1 MKIKF
6 PKFKKLLPGLKKNV
20 SLKNYTTFKIGGPA
34 KYFFE
39 TKNKKDLIKAILVAK
54 SKKLPFFI
62 LGGGSNLLVSDEGF
76 RGLVIKILFSK
87 SYFLNSQISAE
98 AGTIL
103 AELLSATLNTGL
115 TGLEWAAGIP
125 GTVGGAIY
133 GNAGAFK
140 KSMKDITKT
149 VTVLEIKNQKSNIK
163 NLRNKD
169 CKFCYRNS
177 IFKQKKN
184 LIILSA
190 TLQLK
195 KGNKLKIEK
204 RIKEYLNY
212 RKETQPLNF
221 PSAGS
226 VFKNPKNFSAGELGE
241 EDKSSSLS
249 FAAARLIEECG
260 LKGKR
265 IGNVKISEKH
275 ANFIVNLGGGKAKD
289 VKKLINLAKKKVK
302 NKFSITL
309 EEEIRIF

>member
-1 MKIKF
+1 MKERNFQQIKEE
-6 PKFKKLLPGLKKNV
+6 LPGIKRNV
-20 SLKNYTTFKIGGPA
+20 SLKSYTTFKIGGPA

-39 TKNKKDLIKAILVAK
+39 AKGKEDLIEAILVAK

-62 LGGGSNLLVSDEGF
+62 LGGGSNILVSDKGYK
-76 RGLVIKILFSK
+76 GLIIKIKNQKSK
-87 SYFLNSQISAE
+87 IKNTNQKSKIIETESDALLSQIVA
-98 AGTIL
+98 L
-103 AELLSATLNTGL
+103 ALKNSL
-115 TGLEWAAGIP
+115 TGLEWAIGIP

-212 RKETQPLNF
+212 RKETQPLNL

-226 VFKNPKNFSAGELGE
+226 IFKNPKGFSAGEL
-241 EDKSSSLS
+241 
-249 FAAARLIEECG
+249 IEGCG

-289 VKKLINLAKKKVK
+289 VKKLINLAKKKIK
-302 NKFSITL
+302 EKFGITL
-309 EEEIRIF
+309 EEEIELST